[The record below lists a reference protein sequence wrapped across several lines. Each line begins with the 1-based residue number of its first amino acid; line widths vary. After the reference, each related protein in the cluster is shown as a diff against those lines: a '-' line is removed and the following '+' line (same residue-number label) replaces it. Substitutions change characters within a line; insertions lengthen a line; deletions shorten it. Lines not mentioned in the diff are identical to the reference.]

1 MEAPLADAL
10 LAIVALLAG
19 YLAGSIPVD
28 GMLARRAG
36 GNAGT
41 GWEFLAL
48 TGDLAKGVLPVA
60 IGSVTVSWSA
70 GWLAGAGA
78 LLGACW
84 PMLGRTAGGSMPA
97 ILAVLAGALF
107 ALASPAGVV
116 ATLCGLAVLGVVR
129 LLRRD
134 GRVAAGVA
142 GFAVYPLVFVA
153 AEADLRRL
161 AAVLVLY
168 GIAAVRLVAVRS

>member
-1 MEAPLADAL
+1 MHTLLADAL
-10 LAIVALLAG
+10 VAIVALPAG

-28 GMLARRAG
+28 GILARRAG
-36 GNAGT
+36 AHAGT
-41 GWEFLAL
+41 GWAFLAL

-60 IGSVTVSWSA
+60 IGSVTLSWSA
-70 GWLAGAGA
+70 GWLCGVGA

-84 PMLGRTAGGSMPA
+84 PRLGRTTGGSIPA
-97 ILAVLAGALF
+97 ILAVLVGVLF
-107 ALASPAGVV
+107 VLASPAGVV
-116 ATLCGLAVLGVVR
+116 AALCASAVLGIVR

-153 AEADLRRL
+153 AEADLGRL

-168 GIAAVRLVAVRS
+168 GIAAVRLVAARP